1 MDFPASPINSGQY
14 PSSRDINFNK
24 YKDMFL
30 KKINSN
36 IINKTNEE
44 LFDIQSFMEKSI
56 NEQSNILNSK
66 PEIINYIEPQTGNN
80 ILFYCIEKNNYSLA
94 KILLE
99 KNPQLIN
106 YKNKYNE
113 TPLHKAVEVGNHQMI
128 NLLLEKNANPNIQNK
143 FGETPLHITAS
154 KGEYKVIKLLLLYNS
169 DPNILTNEGFS
180 AEDYAIERGH
190 TKCVNVLREKN
201 KNNIQNQSFN
211 VGYQLKFNDDLN
223 CSDLMTPQNKKI
235 ANGMEKSPIHQNRIF
250 LSSKCKNLNLFNNYF
265 DKYCNNNN
273 NQNNNNNNNLRE
285 SFLVN
290 KSNNRLTI
298 HKSLSNT
305 VIENKEKLK
314 ICEDLNIDNN
324 IFISSKDIMI
334 PEESDMNSNIEQEPL
349 SPFQIIRSDNDTTKT
364 NDLIEE
370 NCKSKLNLNEYFYD
384 DSIPIKV
391 FHSQK
396 NDIKCKENLRETT
409 KESINRYNLR
419 SNNTLRN
426 TLRNSIIRSSV
437 IREEN
442 SSSEEFNN
450 LYFIQN
456 NNKNIKNNN
465 NNNNINNTSNDSI
478 YSSNNIKESLHSGE
492 TQIKENEEE
501 EEILIEYL
509 SQIHMDKYSSLLIKE
524 GFDDVTVLVELMKG
538 KKAITD
544 IDLKNIGISIA
555 GDRARILIK
564 LQLDACENEFKFN
577 NFLNENAIFYVTNYS
592 EKEFKKDNYLKE
604 LYKWLQ
610 NIKLQNL
617 FSNFYQQGYFS
628 VDLLLIQMLSKNP
641 ITDEILK
648 DDLKINKYGYRL
660 RLMNKLLDDSSQY
673 FKKYKRLS
681 TKSSGIDFQ
690 ISERKASCEC
700 NLF

>member
-14 PSSRDINFNK
+14 PSSRQLSFNH
-24 YKDMFL
+24 YKETFL

-36 IINKTNEE
+36 IINNTNEE
-44 LFDIQSFMEKSI
+44 LSDIKSFMEKSI
-56 NEQSNILNSK
+56 NEQSQIINST
-66 PEIINYIEPQTGNN
+66 PEILNYIEPQTGNN

-106 YKNKYNE
+106 YQNKFNE
-113 TPLHKAVEVGNHQMI
+113 TPLHKAVEIGNHQMI
-128 NLLLEKNANPNIQNK
+128 NLLLEKNADPNIQNQ
-143 FGETPLHITAS
+143 FGETPLHIAAS

-169 DPNILTNEGFS
+169 DLNILSNEGFS
-180 AEDYAIERGH
+180 AEDYANERGH
-190 TKCVNVLREKN
+190 NKCVEVLREKN
-201 KNNIQNQSFN
+201 KNNIQNKSFN

-223 CSDLMTPQNKKI
+223 YSDIMTPQNKKI
-235 ANGMEKSPIHQNRIF
+235 ANGMEKSPIHKNRIF
-250 LSSKCKNLNLFNNYF
+250 PSSKCNNLNLFNNYF
-265 DKYCNNNN
+265 EKNNNDN
-273 NQNNNNNNNLRE
+273 INNNNNNLRE

-290 KSNNRLTI
+290 NNNKRLAI
-298 HKSLSNT
+298 HKSLSNP
-305 VIENKEKLK
+305 VFEKKEKYK
-314 ICEDLNIDNN
+314 INDELNNIDNN
-324 IFISSKDIMI
+324 IFLSSKEIMI
-334 PEESDMNSNIEQEPL
+334 PEENELNSNINSNIEQEPL

-364 NDLIEE
+364 NELNEE
-370 NCKSKLNLNEYFYD
+370 NYKIKLNLNEYFYD
-384 DSIPIKV
+384 DSLPIKV
-391 FHSQK
+391 YHSQK
-396 NDIKCKENLRETT
+396 NDIKCKEYLRETT

-437 IREEN
+437 IREETTSN
-442 SSSEEFNN
+442 EEFNN
-450 LYFIQN
+450 LKFIQN
-456 NNKNIKNNN
+456 NNKNIKNKNN
-465 NNNNINNTSNDSI
+465 NNYNSNDSI
-478 YSSNNIKESLHSGE
+478 NSNDNIKETLQSGE
-492 TQIKENEEE
+492 IQIKDNKEEE

-509 SQIHMDKYSSLLIKE
+509 NQIHMDKYSSLLIKE

-538 KKAITD
+538 KKGITD
-544 IDLKNIGISIA
+544 NDLKNIGISIA

-564 LQLDACENEFKFN
+564 LQLDACDNEFKFN
-577 NFLNENAIFYVTNYS
+577 NFLNENAIFYVTDCS
-592 EKEFKKDNYLKE
+592 ETEFKKDNYLKE

-617 FSNFYQQGYFS
+617 FSNFYNQNYFS

-641 ITDEILK
+641 ITDDILK

-690 ISERKASCEC
+690 FSERKASCEC
-700 NLF
+700 IIY